1 LRIASGEL
9 KKPGIITEKSYAFA
23 LTIISLA
30 RAIRKQ
36 GEYELASQLIRSGTS
51 IGANVEE
58 AQNGFSRADFIAK
71 IGIALKEAGETRYW
85 LRLLRDS
92 HLSPKDTIS
101 QAILDVEELHRILAS
116 IVKTSREKTPPRL
129 SILHPQLSTKR
140 LRS

>member
-1 LRIASGEL
+1 MRVESGEL
-9 KKPGIITEKSYAFA
+9 KKASVITEKSYVFA
-23 LTIISLA
+23 LKVVALA

-58 AQNGFSRADFIAK
+58 TQNGFSRADFIAK
-71 IGIALKEAGETRYW
+71 IGIALKEAAETRYW

-92 HLSPKDTIS
+92 QLSPKDNIS

-116 IVKTSREKTPPRL
+116 IVKTSREKPPPQL
-129 SILHPQLSTKR
+129 SILHPQLSAKR